1 MIDIEKMSTDE
12 FINYREQLFDK
23 YITAGHVLIPNIECS
38 TCDSNNDYTC
48 FQCEICQIDEKEIF

>member
-12 FINYREQLFDK
+12 FINYREELFDK
-23 YITAGHVLIPNIECS
+23 YITAGYVLIPNIECS